1 MQRSVTPE
9 DVLQMQHPS
18 NEFLCDLNANC
29 YEIIFGGFRIRDL
42 DSGTVLLDLEKE
54 FEPQT
59 EETRMIHY
67 QFPISFLDIGTL
79 GTAITFSVGSS
90 PVNNLLMIERHYFK
104 NKLVKCYDFT
114 FPFCIPNTV
123 NTWEQIYQLPRLSAE
138 EKLEITENPWE
149 MKSDS
154 YFFVDG
160 VLIMHTR
167 AEYNYSMD

>member
-1 MQRSVTPE
+1 MQGRITPE
-9 DVLQMQHPS
+9 DVLQMQQPS
-18 NEFLCDLNANC
+18 NEFLCSLDDNT
-29 YEIIFGGFRIRDL
+29 YDIRFGGFRVRDL
-42 DSGTVLLDLEKE
+42 DSGYVLFDLERE

-59 EETRMIHY
+59 DETRMIHY
-67 QFPISFLDIGTL
+67 RFPASFLDIGTI
-79 GTAITFSVGSS
+79 GTAITFSVGPS

-104 NKLVKCYDFT
+104 NNLMKCFDFS

-123 NTWEQIYQLPRLSAE
+123 NSWEQIYQMPRLTAE
-138 EKLEITENPWE
+138 EKLEIVENPWE

-167 AEYNYSMD
+167 AEYNYSVE